1 MGTTSSDANIG
12 AKAVVEKFAVL
23 KRVSGVDRACD
34 AAASADE
41 VIVFCCGASG
51 RDWHKA
57 DKSSRLLFVRFRG

>member
-57 DKSSRLLFVRFRG
+57 DMPVASVDVRFRG